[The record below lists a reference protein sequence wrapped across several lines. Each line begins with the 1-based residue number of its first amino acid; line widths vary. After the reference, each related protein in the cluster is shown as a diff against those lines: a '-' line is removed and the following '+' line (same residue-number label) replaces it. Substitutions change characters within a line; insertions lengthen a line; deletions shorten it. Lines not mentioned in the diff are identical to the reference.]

1 MTCELCN
8 FCSETDCKLLVG
20 WSIIAERLN
29 SRLKWKL
36 AQANSQLYRVMS
48 NQSQSELNSIRRKY
62 TQNKDL

>member
-8 FCSETDCKLLVG
+8 FCSVPDCRLLVG
-20 WSIIAERLN
+20 WSLIAERLD

-36 AQANSQLYRVMS
+36 AQANSQLYKVMS
-48 NQSQSELNSIRRKY
+48 TQSQSELNSIRRKY